1 MQKFHFL
8 VRFTKLGRVRFLSH
22 RELMTIWGQAVRRA
36 AIPIAFSEGFNPRP
50 RISFPSALRLGI
62 ESEDEV
68 LFLHLAQW
76 MRPDEIIQRLSD
88 QLIDGIKVTKVEPVA
103 SNQIP
108 TCFEV
113 TYKITWHRT
122 TRPNAEIIKNLLD
135 QSEIFIVRS
144 KPAPSRPARRFTM
157 AGGSAPL
164 RDGPVS
170 LRDRRDSFGNVSK
183 RINIRPYLKE
193 ISIKDNEFTLV
204 AKVTPQGTLRPDE
217 VISVLGLDG
226 SMAQGDFSIR
236 KLRTELKI

>member
-8 VRFTKLGRVRFLSH
+8 VRFTKVGRVRFLSH
-22 RELMTIWGQAVRRA
+22 RELMTIWGQAVRRS

-62 ESEDEV
+62 ESEDEI

-76 MRPDEIIQRLSD
+76 MRPDEIIQRLSN
-88 QLIDGIKVTKVEPVA
+88 QLIDGVKITKLEPVA

-113 TYKITWHRT
+113 TYKITWHRA

-135 QSEIFIVRS
+135 QSEVFIVRS
-144 KPAPSRPARRFTM
+144 KPAPSRSASFSLGSRNPRRNVE
-157 AGGSAPL
+157 GQ
-164 RDGPVS
+164 
-170 LRDRRDSFGNVSK
+170 DRRDSFGNVSK

-193 ISIKDNEFTLV
+193 ISIRDNEFTLV
-204 AKVTPQGTLRPDE
+204 ANVTSQGTLRPDE

-236 KLRTELKI
+236 KLRTELKT

>member
-22 RELMTIWGQAVRRA
+22 RELMTTWGQAVRRA

-62 ESEDEV
+62 ESEDEI

-88 QLIDGIKVTKVEPVA
+88 QLIEGIKVTKIEPVA
-103 SNQIP
+103 SKQIP

-113 TYKITWHRT
+113 TYKITWHRA
-122 TRPNAEIIKNLLD
+122 TRPKAESIKNLLD

-144 KPAPSRPARRFTM
+144 KPAPSRSSPFSIGSQSSRRNV
-157 AGGSAPL
+157 GR
-164 RDGPVS
+164 RDGQ
-170 LRDRRDSFGNVSK
+170 DSFGNVSK

-193 ISIKDNEFTLV
+193 ISIRDNEFTLV
-204 AKVTPQGTLRPDE
+204 ARVTPQGTLRPDE

-236 KLRTELKI
+236 KLATTLKA